1 MLGNLVV
8 QKFGGTSVG
17 SLDRIEKVAKRVAS
31 TLRAGKKVVVVSSAM
46 AGETDSLIDLAKG
59 IMEFPPER
67 EMDMLLATGE
77 QKAISLLA
85 MAITKRGYPA
95 ISLCGWQ
102 VPIVTDR
109 VHTKA
114 RIERIGIQRIRNLL
128 EEGYVPVVAGFQG
141 ITDEW
146 EITTLGRGG
155 SDTTAVALAS
165 ALAAD
170 CEIYTDVTG
179 VFTADPR
186 IVPSARKLEM
196 ISYEEMLELSSL
208 GAKVMQIRSVEFAAK
223 HGVRIH
229 VRSSFEEEEGTW
241 IVPEEEVME
250 KVVVRGITL
259 DTKESRITVVR
270 VPDRPGIAAKLFKP
284 LGEAHIVVD
293 MIVQNVSHDGYTD
306 MSFTVSRNDAPKAEE
321 IVRKT
326 AKVIG
331 AKEVIRDDRVAKVSI
346 VGLGMRSSYGTAA
359 KMFEILSKNG
369 INIMAISTSEI
380 RISCLIDEKYGEL
393 AVRELHEAFIEEG
406 EEIKVENHG
415 EGKGKEGS

>member
-1 MLGNLVV
+1 MDIVV

-17 SLDRIEKVAKRVAS
+17 SLERIENASKRVISALKS
-31 TLRAGKKVVVVSSAM
+31 GKKVVVVSSAM
-46 AGETDSLIDLAKG
+46 AGETDSLIDLAKR
-59 IMEFPPER
+59 ISDFPNER

-77 QKAISLLA
+77 QKAIALFA
-85 MAITKRGYPA
+85 MTLRKLGYSG

-102 VPIVTDR
+102 VPIVTDE

-114 RIERIGIQRIRNLL
+114 RIKKIGIQRLKNLL

-141 ITDEW
+141 VTEDW

-155 SDTTAVALAS
+155 SDTTAVALAA
-165 ALAAD
+165 ALGAD
-170 CEIYTDVTG
+170 CEIFTDVTG

-186 IVPSARKLEM
+186 VVPGAKKIPY
-196 ISYEEMLELSSL
+196 ISYEEMLELASL

-223 HGVRIH
+223 YGVRIH

-241 IVPEEEVME
+241 IVPEEEIME
-250 KVVVRGITL
+250 KVAVRGVTV

-270 VPDRPGIAAKLFKP
+270 VPDQPGIAAKLFKA

-293 MIVQNVSHDGYTD
+293 MIVQNVSHEGYTD
-306 MSFTVSRNDAPKAEE
+306 MSFTVSKSDAQKAEE
-321 IVRKT
+321 IVRKV
-326 AKVIG
+326 AREIG
-331 AKEVIRDDRVAKVSI
+331 AKDVVRDDRVAKVSI

-359 KMFEILSKNG
+359 KMFEVLSKNN

-380 RISCLIDEKYGEL
+380 KISCLIEEKYAEL
-393 AVRELHEAFIEEG
+393 AVRALHEAFIENG
-406 EEIKVENHG
+406 EEIKIER
-415 EGKGKEGS
+415 E

>member
-1 MLGNLVV
+1 MTGIRIV

-17 SLDRIEKVAKRVAS
+17 GIERIERVAERVV
-31 TLRAGKKVVVVSSAM
+31 RAVREGKKVVVVSSAM
-46 AGETDSLIDLAKG
+46 SGETDSLIDLAHQ
-59 IMEFPPER
+59 ISEFPPER

-77 QKAISLLA
+77 QRAIALLA
-85 MAITKRGYPA
+85 MAITKRGCPA
-95 ISLCGWQ
+95 VSLCGWQ
-102 VPIVTDR
+102 VPIITDS

-114 RIERIGIQRIRNLL
+114 RIEKIGIQRILNLL

-141 ITDEW
+141 ITEDW

-165 ALAAD
+165 ALGAD

-186 IVPSARKLEM
+186 IVEGAKKIET

-241 IVPEEEVME
+241 ILPEEEVME

-270 VPDRPGIAAKLFKP
+270 VPDRPGIAATLFKP

-306 MSFTVSRNDAPKAEE
+306 MSFTVSRTDAPKAEE

-326 AKVIG
+326 AKEIG
-331 AKEVIRDDRVAKVSI
+331 AKEVVRDDRVAKVSI
-346 VGLGMRSSYGTAA
+346 VGLGMRSSYGTAG
-359 KMFEILSKNG
+359 KMFEVLSKSG

-380 RISCLIDEKYGEL
+380 RISCLVEEKYGEL
-393 AVRELHEAFIEEG
+393 AVRELHEAFIENG
-406 EEIKVENHG
+406 EDIKIEDD
-415 EGKGKEGS
+415 GS